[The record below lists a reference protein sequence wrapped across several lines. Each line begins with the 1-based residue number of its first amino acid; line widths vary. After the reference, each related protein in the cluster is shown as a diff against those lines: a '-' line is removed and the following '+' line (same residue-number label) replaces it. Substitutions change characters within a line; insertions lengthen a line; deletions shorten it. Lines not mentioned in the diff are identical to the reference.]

1 MHTVVQLSCTAG
13 MQSSATP
20 KLMSIIGTKEIHSAS
35 CADLRPGML
44 CQRPSCPRN
53 AAHLPRSREFHQA
66 VPRANAGNDGQYA
79 HAQSGWLPAQYAQ
92 SSSPSAQQPAGLRD
106 GELARCHAR
115 PLEALPG
122 GYDCSLASAQHGVG
136 MTDVGR
142 ALPGT
147 GMHSMYSNPA

>member
-1 MHTVVQLSCTAG
+1 MTWAG
-13 MQSSATP
+13 QPGEQPTPSGLHRSSSRLRLFTGAALCRPCLERTQAT
-20 KLMSIIGTKEIHSAS
+20 T
-35 CADLRPGML
+35 
-44 CQRPSCPRN
+44 
-53 AAHLPRSREFHQA
+53 
-66 VPRANAGNDGQYA
+66 GQYA

>member
-1 MHTVVQLSCTAG
+1 VQAVQTCAQG
-13 MQSSATP
+13 C
-20 KLMSIIGTKEIHSAS
+20 SAS
-35 CADLRPGML
+35 VRRARAMLRTHQGAVNFT
-44 CQRPSCPRN
+44 RPCLERT
-53 AAHLPRSREFHQA
+53 QA
-66 VPRANAGNDGQYA
+66 TTGQYA
-79 HAQSGWLPAQYAQ
+79 HAQSGWLPARYAQ